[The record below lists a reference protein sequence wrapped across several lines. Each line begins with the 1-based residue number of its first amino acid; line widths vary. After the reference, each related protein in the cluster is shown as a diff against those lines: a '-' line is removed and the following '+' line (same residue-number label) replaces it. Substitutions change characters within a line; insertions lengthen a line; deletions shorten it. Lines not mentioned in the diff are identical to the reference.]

1 MEANTVV
8 DTNSAV
14 DSDTAL
20 DTNTVAKESLNET
33 PFAIVF
39 VGILLKWF
47 LLLAYLSV
55 ALFPMLW
62 LGVASFKTNFEIETS
77 PFALPAVWQFQ
88 NYVSAISV
96 SGLHQFFFN
105 SIIVAAIA
113 TAFNLLV
120 TSMGSFVIAREKFAL
135 RKTLFTIITAGVL
148 VPIVSFMVPYFTLIT
163 RLGVYDT
170 LLALIIT
177 YAAINIPISTFLI
190 SSFMT
195 TIPKELEDSAEIDGC
210 SFVQRYWNIIMP
222 LSRPGLVTAGT
233 FSFIYCWNEFIY
245 ALLLTSSRS
254 ARTVQLA
261 IRFFT
266 SQFRTDYAGMFAAI
280 VLTMIPTVAVYIF
293 FHDKIIS
300 GLTAGAVKG

>member
-1 MEANTVV
+1 MKKKPSEA
-8 DTNSAV
+8 
-14 DSDTAL
+14 
-20 DTNTVAKESLNET
+20 LNET
-33 PFAIVF
+33 PPAVIVTLA
-39 VGILLKWF
+39 VLRWT
-47 LLLAYLSV
+47 LLLFYLVV
-55 ALFPMLW
+55 ALFPLVW
-62 LGVASFKTNFEIETS
+62 LGISAFKTNFEIETS
-77 PFALPAVWQFQ
+77 PFALPAVWQFG
-88 NYVSAISV
+88 NFVSAVSI
-96 SGLHQFFFN
+96 SGLPRFFLN
-105 SIIVAAIA
+105 SIGVALLA
-113 TAFNLLV
+113 TACNLMV

-135 RKTLFTIITAGVL
+135 RKPLFTIITAGVL
-148 VPIVSFMVPYFTLIT
+148 VPIVSFMVPYYTLIMH
-163 RLGVYDT
+163 LGLYDT

-177 YAAINIPISTFLI
+177 YAAINIPVSTFLI

-195 TIPKELEDSAEIDGC
+195 TIPRELEDSAEIDGC
-210 SFVQRYWNIIMP
+210 SFVQRYWKIIMP
-222 LSRPGLVTAGT
+222 LSRSGLVTAGT